1 MKGTYLGELE
11 ELILLTTGILYDD
24 AYGVSIR
31 EELYRQTG
39 RDINISAV
47 HAVLKRLQDKGYLES
62 RMDGATSE
70 RGGRR
75 KRLFT
80 ITALGKKVLSESV
93 QQRAVMFNSIP
104 DLAWKTL

>member
-1 MKGTYLGELE
+1 MKGDYLGELE
-11 ELILLTTGILYDD
+11 ELILLVTGILFDD

-31 EELYRQTG
+31 DELYRQTG

-47 HAVLKRLQDKGYLES
+47 HAVLKRLQDKGYLDS

-80 ITALGKKVLSESV
+80 ITALGKKVLSDSV
-93 QQRAVMFNSIP
+93 HQRSAMFKSIP
-104 DLAWKTL
+104 DLVWKTV